1 MKDSPVIDLQALASD
16 PSSDIFAVLMKA
28 KMIAFKLDLT
38 DITEWIELELKGY
51 PTIASAPDYRRTQGI
66 MKAWNPFNGWIPV
79 DFGDDI
85 ELSRAFTTITFT
97 ESVSSLKRA
106 LDPNPKTL
114 QMPVPYEMV
123 AMLNPGRS
131 GTDMRWTFSAGA
143 VEHIFST
150 IRNKIL
156 EWALALEKNGVFG
169 EGLIFN
175 QHEKAEAA
183 NVTVTNN
190 NTINNHGNGVT
201 MIGDMENTNSVVGG
215 TVSHVQQQNIKGD
228 FSALERMLKEHGVDD
243 SDINELKGVIEQT
256 PKPETKEEVEKG
268 FGAWIGKMTGKA
280 FTGAIKI
287 AGAAAPAILTNAI
300 CQYFGI
306 AV

>member
-1 MKDSPVIDLQALASD
+1 MKNSPVIDLQALASD
-16 PSSDIFAVLMKA
+16 PSSDIVAVLMKA

-38 DITEWIELELKGY
+38 DITEWIESELKGY
-51 PTIASAPDYRRTQGI
+51 PTIGSAPDYRRSKGI
-66 MKAWNPFNGWIPV
+66 LKAWNPFNGWIPV
-79 DFGDDI
+79 DFGSDV
-85 ELSRAFTTITFT
+85 ELSRAFTTITLT

-106 LDPNPKTL
+106 LDQNPNTL
-114 QMPVPYEMV
+114 QLRVPHTMV
-123 AMLNPGRS
+123 AILNPERS
-131 GTDMRWTFSAGA
+131 GTDMRWSFSAGTI
-143 VEHIFST
+143 EHIFST

-215 TVSHVQQQNIKGD
+215 TVSHVQQQNITGD
-228 FSALERMLKEHGVDD
+228 FNALERQLKEHGIDD
-243 SDINELKGVIEQT
+243 SDINELKGVIEQV

-280 FTGAIKI
+280 FTGAIKM
-287 AGAAAPAILTNAI
+287 AGSAAPVLLTNYI
-300 CQYFGI
+300 CHHYGI
-306 AV
+306 PV